1 MCEGHSR
8 YDRPREPV
16 IVNLGD
22 AHGAAAEG
30 RKEAGGRPRDTGRT
44 GERSG
49 PGRTGENGEG
59 EAKSK
64 AGGGGRGRSCRAPQ
78 AALWGLR
85 LLRGPYLR
93 VRRGPS
99 RAGLTGIQMQPRRAK
114 PGPLSGTSRP
124 LSQSRRCL
132 KPRTRFRRRR
142 WQGVV
147 ICWTCEGRSG
157 ETG

>member
-1 MCEGHSR
+1 MREGHSR

-44 GERSG
+44 GERSR

-64 AGGGGRGRSCRAPQ
+64 AGGGGRGRSCRAGRHRPHSG
-78 AALWGLR
+78 AFAFYEGLIS
-85 LLRGPYLR
+85 
-93 VRRGPS
+93 V
-99 RAGLTGIQMQPRRAK
+99 
-114 PGPLSGTSRP
+114 
-124 LSQSRRCL
+124 
-132 KPRTRFRRRR
+132 
-142 WQGVV
+142 
-147 ICWTCEGRSG
+147 
-157 ETG
+157 

>member
-30 RKEAGGRPRDTGRT
+30 REETGGRPRDTGRT

-64 AGGGGRGRSCRAPQ
+64 AGGGRGDH
-78 AALWGLR
+78 
-85 LLRGPYLR
+85 
-93 VRRGPS
+93 
-99 RAGLTGIQMQPRRAK
+99 AG
-114 PGPLSGTSRP
+114 
-124 LSQSRRCL
+124 
-132 KPRTRFRRRR
+132 RRRPHS
-142 WQGVV
+142 GAFAFY
-147 ICWTCEGRSG
+147 EGLISV
-157 ETG
+157 